1 MNNYNYPYYGNN
13 YGYSVQPGFYTQQQQ
28 VQPQQYYQQPQ
39 QRYSP
44 ITFVNGLVGVKSH
57 IVNPNEKIYLL
68 DSDNP
73 VLYVKSADNEGRYS
87 IEAFE
92 LNKIELDKVGVE
104 KKLTQNKEQIT
115 KDDFKALEQ
124 RFTDMIGKLS
134 SDIKS
139 VAKTLKN
146 KVVEGDM

>member
-13 YGYSVQPGFYTQQQQ
+13 YGYGVQPSFYGQQQQ
-28 VQPQQYYQQPQ
+28 VQQQQYYQPVQ
-39 QRYSP
+39 QRYLP

-73 VLYVKSADNEGRYS
+73 VLYVKSADQEGRYT

-92 LNKIELDKVGVE
+92 LNRIELDKVGVE
-104 KKLTQNKEQIT
+104 KKPIQIEQQIT
-115 KDDFKALEQ
+115 KSDLKALEQ
-124 RFTDMIGKLS
+124 QFTDMMGKLS
-134 SDIKS
+134 SDIENAVKS
-139 VAKTLKN
+139 LKN
-146 KVVEGDM
+146 SVVEGDK